1 MTLWQKIWRP
11 LVCSAV
17 MIGVTGCPPQKDDKA
32 TGRGTGACNEWQS
45 AYCDLFTR
53 CKSPNAPAVCE
64 QARSMECKSDTV
76 AADCATSLADAKC
89 NSIPTGCDE
98 KDVAN
103 PTPAVRACKNWI
115 DAVCNVVERC
125 NGSKADCIVLQ
136 TAQVD
141 CSKALG
147 VKSTM
152 EECLS
157 TLSQLDCG
165 SVSSPVPVCDGV
177 IVAPD

>member
-1 MTLWQKIWRP
+1 MTLWQKIWT
-11 LVCSAV
+11 LVGSAAV
-17 MIGVTGCPPQKDDKA
+17 VTGMTACPPQKDDKP
-32 TGRGTGACNEWQS
+32 TGRGTAACNEWQS

-64 QARSMECKSDTV
+64 QARSMECKNDTV

-98 KDVAN
+98 QDIAN
-103 PTPAVRACKNWI
+103 PAPAVRACKNWI
-115 DAVCNVVERC
+115 DAVCNVVARC

-157 TLSQLDCG
+157 TLAELDCG